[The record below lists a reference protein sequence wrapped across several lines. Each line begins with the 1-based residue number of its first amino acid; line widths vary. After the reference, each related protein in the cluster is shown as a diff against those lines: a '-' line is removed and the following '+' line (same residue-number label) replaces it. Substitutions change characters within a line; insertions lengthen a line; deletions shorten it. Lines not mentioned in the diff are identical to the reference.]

1 MAEFCLECL
10 RELDEINYKEKDFII
25 SKDLDLCE
33 GCGEWKHVVE
43 IARITYYKRKF
54 RLLINFF
61 NFLYKC
67 LIVILKILFLPI
79 LYVIYKKIKK
89 SEQA

>member
-1 MAEFCLECL
+1 MAEFCFECL
-10 RELDEINYKEKDFII
+10 CELDETNYKKRDFII

-54 RLLINFF
+54 RLFIKFF
-61 NFLYKC
+61 DFLCKC
-67 LIVILKILFLPI
+67 LIVILKILFLQI

-89 SEQA
+89 PEQA